1 MSTPDDRTK
10 VMSGSSSKTKVG
22 DDASP
27 IAAEKKPGKEV
38 DVPAPDK
45 AQETQFTQYSVSHN
59 HSAGFAKAKAL
70 AEQSKKGD
78 GVGRL
83 LKKRF
88 LLDSV
93 LGHGGMG
100 TVYKARDLRKVEA
113 EDPNPY
119 IATKVLN
126 QDFRDHPDA
135 FITLQQETAKS
146 QTLAHPNIVTVH
158 DFDRDGDTL
167 YMTMELLEGEPLD
180 QLIRKHRDI
189 GIPKEK
195 VWSITKDI
203 CAALS
208 YAHQRNLIHADF
220 KPGNIFVTA
229 DGHAKVL
236 DFGIARA
243 ASKEAQKHKFDAGQ
257 LGALTPAYATI
268 EMINDEPISFSDD
281 VYALSCVVYEMLA
294 GRHPFSNR
302 SALDALAKD
311 AKPKR
316 PANLTN
322 QEWKVLQQGLA
333 LKKKD
338 RFATVNEFSNALF
351 PKPVSIGV
359 KVAIVLALVSLVGAA
374 WFANNQYQTQKELQI
389 KIQEKLLEAKSCFD
403 EQNYECAVAASLVAV
418 NLDAQN
424 PEAQDLLERAR
435 EAETLN
441 QKSKQI
447 TRLVA
452 EADNCASVKDAA
464 CVQVKAREIL
474 KLDGQHPRGLQLAAM
489 ANQLQN
495 EDTLQLLL
503 VDGEKCLAANDLDC
517 VRTFLDKAL
526 TINPDHPS
534 VVQLQNNL
542 LSIEQENATVLAQ
555 KQAINMKTLQD
566 ANNCFN
572 QQRYDCAVSKAD
584 EVLTSDPANADAI
597 ALKQRA
603 DIARQQQQEISL
615 RVKKLLAEADV
626 CMNKKNYACAIA
638 KAESALD
645 LSPNNKDAL
654 AKKRKALETQQ
665 KLKESGF
672 NIH

>member
-1 MSTPDDRTK
+1 VSAPDDLTQVTSPSTAETK
-10 VMSGSSSKTKVG
+10 LADGV
-22 DDASP
+22 
-27 IAAEKKPGKEV
+27 
-38 DVPAPDK
+38 APVSEEDK
-45 AQETQFTQYSVSHN
+45 GQTTQFTQYSASHN

-70 AEQSKKGD
+70 VEQSVKGD

-88 LLDSV
+88 LLESV

-167 YMTMELLEGEPLD
+167 YMTMELLSGEPLD
-180 QLIRKHRDI
+180 QLIHKYKDK
-189 GIPKEK
+189 GLPKET
-195 VWSITKDI
+195 VWSITKDL

-208 YAHQRNLIHADF
+208 YAHQRHLIHADF

-229 DGHAKVL
+229 EGHAKVL

-257 LGALTPAYATI
+257 LGALTPAYSTI

-281 VYALSCVVYEMLA
+281 VYALACVVYEMLA
-294 GRHPFSNR
+294 GRHPYNHR

-311 AKPKR
+311 VKSRR
-316 PANLTN
+316 PLHINNT
-322 QEWKVLQQGLA
+322 EWKVLQKALA

-338 RFATVNEFSNALF
+338 RYATINEFADALF
-351 PKPVSIGV
+351 PKPISFGV
-359 KVAIVLALVSLVGAA
+359 KLALGLTLVSVIGAF
-374 WFANNQYQTQKELQI
+374 WFGYDQYQTQQELQA
-389 KIQEKLLEAKSCFD
+389 KVREKLAEANQCFSKQD
-403 EQNYECAVAASLVAV
+403 FECAVAASLVAV

-424 PEAQDLLERAR
+424 PEANSLLKKSQ
-435 EAETLN
+435 EAEERNRKKT
-441 QKSKQI
+441 QI
-447 TRLVA
+447 ARLLKEANNCVA
-452 EADNCASVKDAA
+452 AKDAA
-464 CVQVKAREIL
+464 CVQVKAKEIL
-474 KLDGQHPRGLQLAAM
+474 SLDKSHDQGLVLAQT

-495 EDTLQLLL
+495 EDTLQSWLI
-503 VDGEKCLAANDLDC
+503 DGENCLAANDIDC
-517 VRTFLDKAL
+517 ARMFLEKAVAVDPNHSSV
-526 TINPDHPS
+526 IN
-534 VVQLQNNL
+534 LQNTIL
-542 LSIEQENATVLAQ
+542 GIEHENAQRLAQ
-555 KQAINMKTLQD
+555 KQAVNAQVLQE
-566 ANNCFN
+566 ANQCFSKAK
-572 QQRYDCAVSKAD
+572 YDCVITKVDQILAEDPTHTEAV
-584 EVLTSDPANADAI
+584 
-597 ALKQRA
+597 ALKQRTEMA
-603 DIARQQQQEISL
+603 KQQQLDVTQK
-615 RVKKLLAEADV
+615 VKKLLTEADE
-626 CMNKKNYACAIA
+626 CMIKKNYACAIA

-645 LSPNNKDAL
+645 LSPTNKDAL
-654 AKKRKALETQQ
+654 NKKRKALETQQ

-672 NIH
+672 NIR

>member
-1 MSTPDDRTK
+1 MSSDDLTK
-10 VMSGSSSKTKVG
+10 ITQPSTAETRLADGVASVESK
-22 DDASP
+22 
-27 IAAEKKPGKEV
+27 E
-38 DVPAPDK
+38 
-45 AQETQFTQYSVSHN
+45 AQTTQFTQYSASHN
-59 HSAGFAKAKAL
+59 HSAGFAKAKQL
-70 AEQSKKGD
+70 VEQSVKGD

-88 LLDSV
+88 LLESV

-180 QLIRKHRDI
+180 QLIQKCRDK
-189 GIPKEK
+189 GLPKEQ
-195 VWSITKDI
+195 VWSITRDL

-208 YAHQRNLIHADF
+208 YAHQRHLIHADF
-220 KPGNIFVTA
+220 KPGNIFVTS

-281 VYALSCVVYEMLA
+281 VYALACVVYETLV
-294 GRHPFSNR
+294 GRHPYNHR

-311 AKPKR
+311 IKPKR
-316 PANLTN
+316 PVQLNNA
-322 QEWKVLQQGLA
+322 EWKVLQRGLA

-338 RFATVNEFSNALF
+338 RYATIDEFSAALF
-351 PKPVSIGV
+351 PKAVSMGV
-359 KVAIVLALVSLVGAA
+359 KLALGFALVLSLGGGL
-374 WFANNQYQTQKELQI
+374 FGYQQFQTQQEL
-389 KIQEKLLEAKSCFD
+389 KLKFDEKMDSAQACFD
-403 EQNYECAVAASLVAV
+403 KKDFECAVAASLVAV
-418 NLDAQN
+418 NLDPDSQA
-424 PEAQDLLERAR
+424 AKDLLKQSQTA
-435 EAETLN
+435 EAAN
-441 QKSKQI
+441 QKNKQI
-447 TRLVA
+447 TRLLK
-452 EADNCASVKDAA
+452 EANACVDSQDAA
-464 CVQVKAREIL
+464 CVQVKSRDILTLDPKHPQGLELAKQANQMSNQDAVESWLAEGKTCLDQGDVSCARMFLEKAVAVDKDSAAVQEFSDHITSVEAKNAQKLEQQEAVNKQALQSANQCLAHNNFQCALAHADEIL
-474 KLDGQHPRGLQLAAM
+474 AR
-489 ANQLQN
+489 
-495 EDTLQLLL
+495 
-503 VDGEKCLAANDLDC
+503 
-517 VRTFLDKAL
+517 
-526 TINPDHPS
+526 
-534 VVQLQNNL
+534 
-542 LSIEQENATVLAQ
+542 
-555 KQAINMKTLQD
+555 
-566 ANNCFN
+566 
-572 QQRYDCAVSKAD
+572 
-584 EVLTSDPANADAI
+584 DPGNGDAI

-603 DIARQQQQEISL
+603 QLAEQQNREVTQKVQ
-615 RVKKLLAEADV
+615 KLLAEADT
-626 CMNKKNYACAIA
+626 CMLKKNYACAIA

-645 LSPNNKDAL
+645 LSPNNPQAL
-654 AKKRKALETQQ
+654 AKKRKAMDTQQ

-672 NIH
+672 NIR

>member
-10 VMSGSSSKTKVG
+10 VMSSSSAKTKVG
-22 DDASP
+22 DSSSAP
-27 IAAEKKPGKEV
+27 MEK
-38 DVPAPDK
+38 DSALQSDK
-45 AQETQFTQYSVSHN
+45 DKGQETQFTQYSVSHN
-59 HSAGFAKAKAL
+59 QSAGFAKAKAL

-208 YAHQRNLIHADF
+208 YAHQRHLIHADF

-294 GRHPFSNR
+294 GRHPFNNR

-316 PANLTN
+316 PASLNN

-338 RFATVNEFSNALF
+338 RFATVNEFANALF
-351 PKPVSIGV
+351 PKPVSVGV
-359 KVAIVLALVSLVGAA
+359 KAAVVLTLVSLVGAG
-374 WFANNQYQTQKELQI
+374 WFANNQYQTQKELNAKVQD
-389 KIQEKLLEAKSCFD
+389 KLTEAKNCFD

-418 NLDAQN
+418 NLN
-424 PEAQDLLERAR
+424 PEDLEAR
-435 EAETLN
+435 ELLAKSKEAETLN
-441 QKSKQI
+441 QKSRQI
-447 TRLVA
+447 ARLVN
-452 EADNCASVKDAA
+452 EADNCAAVKDAA

-474 KLDGQHPRGLQLAAM
+474 KLDEKHTQGLKLAAM

-503 VDGEKCLAANDLDC
+503 ADGEKCLAAHDLDC

-534 VVQLQNNL
+534 VIQLQNNL
-542 LSIEQENATVLAQ
+542 LSIEQENATALAQ
-555 KQAINMKTLQD
+555 KQAINQKTLQD

-572 QQRYDCAVSKAD
+572 QQKYDCALSKA
-584 EVLTSDPANADAI
+584 EAVLASDATNTEAI
-597 ALKQRA
+597 ALKQRTQ
-603 DIARQQQQEISL
+603 ISLQQQQETSIK
-615 RVKKLLAEADV
+615 VKKLLVEADG
-626 CMNKKNYACAIA
+626 CMDKKNYACAIA

-654 AKKRKALETQQ
+654 AKKRKAQETQQ

>member
-10 VMSGSSSKTKVG
+10 LMSSTSAKTKVG
-22 DDASP
+22 ENASSNP
-27 IAAEKKPGKEV
+27 AEKNPPKDKEQ
-38 DVPAPDK
+38 DK
-45 AQETQFTQYSVSHN
+45 GQETQFTQYSVSHN
-59 HSAGFAKAKAL
+59 HSAGFAKAKEL

-195 VWSITKDI
+195 VWAITKDI

-208 YAHQRNLIHADF
+208 YAHQRSLIHADF

-311 AKPKR
+311 MKPKR
-316 PANLTN
+316 PANLSN
-322 QEWKVLQQGLA
+322 QEWKVLQQGLS

-338 RFATVNEFSNALF
+338 RFATINEFTNALF
-351 PKPVSIGV
+351 PKPVSTGV
-359 KVAIVLALVSLVGAA
+359 KAAIVLTLISLVGAA
-374 WFANNQYQTQKELQI
+374 WFAKNQYQSQKEMQA
-389 KIQEKLLEAKSCFD
+389 KIQDKLAEANSCF
-403 EQNYECAVAASLVAV
+403 EQQNYECAVAASLVAV
-418 NLDAQN
+418 NLD
-424 PEAQDLLERAR
+424 PENAEALTLLEQAK
-435 EAETLN
+435 EAEALN

-447 TRLVA
+447 TRLLD
-452 EADNCASVKDAA
+452 EANNCAAVKDAA

-474 KLDGQHPRGLQLAAM
+474 KLDEKHPQGTQLASL

-495 EDTLQLLL
+495 EDALQLLL
-503 VDGEKCLAANDLDC
+503 IDGEKCLAANDLDC
-517 VRTFLDKAL
+517 ARTFLDKAL
-526 TINPDHPS
+526 SVNPDHPS
-534 VVQLQNNL
+534 VIQLQNNL
-542 LSIEQENATVLAQ
+542 LAIDQENAAALAQ
-555 KQAINMKTLQD
+555 KQAANLKTLQD

-572 QQRYDCAVSKAD
+572 QQKYDCVLTKAD
-584 EVLTSDPANADAI
+584 QVLANDVANAEAI

-603 DIARQQQQEISL
+603 EIAQQQQQEISI
-615 RVKKLLAEADV
+615 RVKKLLAEADQ
-626 CMNKKNYACAIA
+626 CMSKKNYACAIA

-654 AKKRKALETQQ
+654 AKKRKAQETQQ

>member
-1 MSTPDDRTK
+1 MSASDDLTQ
-10 VMSGSSSKTKVG
+10 VSSS
-22 DDASP
+22 SP
-27 IAAEKKPGKEV
+27 SAAETKLAEGIAPVV
-38 DVPAPDK
+38 DETDG
-45 AQETQFTQYSVSHN
+45 QTTQFTHYSASHN

-70 AEQSKKGD
+70 VEQSVKGD

-88 LLDSV
+88 LLESV

-180 QLIRKHRDI
+180 QLVHKHRDK
-189 GIPKEK
+189 GLPKDT
-195 VWSITKDI
+195 VWSITRDL

-208 YAHQRNLIHADF
+208 YAHQRHLIHADF
-220 KPGNIFVTA
+220 KPGNIFVTSN
-229 DGHAKVL
+229 GHAKVL

-257 LGALTPAYATI
+257 LGALTPAYSTI
-268 EMINDEPISFSDD
+268 EMINDEPISFADD
-281 VYALSCVVYEMLA
+281 VYALACVIYEMLA
-294 GRHPFSNR
+294 GRHPYNHK
-302 SALDALAKD
+302 SALDALVKD

-316 PANLTN
+316 PYHINN
-322 QEWKVLQQGLA
+322 SEWKALQRGLA

-338 RFATVNEFSNALF
+338 RYATINEFSAALF
-351 PKPVSIGV
+351 PKPISFGV
-359 KVAIVLALVSLVGAA
+359 KLALGLTVASLIGAS
-374 WFANNQYQTQKELQI
+374 WFGYDQYQTQKELQI
-389 KIQEKLLEAKSCFD
+389 KVQGKLAEANECFEKQD
-403 EQNYECAVAASLVAV
+403 YECAVAASLVAF

-424 PEAQDLLERAR
+424 PEANTLLAKSK
-435 EAETLN
+435 EAEERNRKKT
-441 QKSKQI
+441 QI
-447 TRLVA
+447 TRLLK
-452 EADNCASVKDAA
+452 EANNCVTAKDAA

-474 KLDGQHPRGLQLAAM
+474 NLDSAHVQGLQLAKT

-495 EDTLQLLL
+495 EKTLQSWL
-503 VDGEKCLAANDLDC
+503 VDGENCLAVNDLDC
-517 VRTFLDKAL
+517 AKMFLEKAL
-526 TINPDHPS
+526 AVDSNHSSVINLQTTI
-534 VVQLQNNL
+534 LAL
-542 LSIEQENATVLAQ
+542 ERENAELLAQ
-555 KQAINMKTLQD
+555 KQAINAQLLQE
-566 ANNCFN
+566 ANKCFS
-572 QQRYDCAVSKAD
+572 QGKYDCVIAKVD
-584 EVLTSDPANADAI
+584 EVLAVDATHTEAV
-597 ALKQRA
+597 ALKQRTE
-603 DIARQQQQEISL
+603 IAKQQQLDVTQK
-615 RVKKLLAEADV
+615 VKKLLAEADD
-626 CMNKKNYACAIA
+626 CMTKKNYACAIA

-645 LSPNNKDAL
+645 LSPNHKDAL
-654 AKKRKALETQQ
+654 NKKRKAQETQQ

-672 NIH
+672 NIR

>member
-10 VMSGSSSKTKVG
+10 VMSGSSTKTKVG
-22 DDASP
+22 DPSSAP
-27 IAAEKKPGKEV
+27 VEK
-38 DVPAPDK
+38 DPAPQSDK
-45 AQETQFTQYSVSHN
+45 DKGQETQFTQYSVSHN
-59 HSAGFAKAKAL
+59 QSAGFAKAKAL

-208 YAHQRNLIHADF
+208 YAHQRHLIHADF
-220 KPGNIFVTA
+220 KPGNIFVAA

-294 GRHPFSNR
+294 GRHPFNNR

-316 PANLTN
+316 PANLSN

-338 RFATVNEFSNALF
+338 RFATVNEFANALF
-351 PKPVSIGV
+351 PKPVSVGV
-359 KVAIVLALVSLVGAA
+359 KVAAVLTLVSLVGAA
-374 WFANNQYQTQKELQI
+374 WFANNQYQAQKELDVKVQG
-389 KIQEKLLEAKSCFD
+389 KLTEASNCFD

-418 NLDAQN
+418 NLD
-424 PEAQDLLERAR
+424 PENIDARELLARSR
-435 EAETLN
+435 EAEALN
-441 QKSKQI
+441 QKSRQI
-447 TRLVA
+447 TRLVN
-452 EADNCASVKDAA
+452 EADNCAAVKDAA

-474 KLDGQHPRGLQLAAM
+474 KLDEKHTQGLKLAAM

-503 VDGEKCLAANDLDC
+503 ADGEKCLAANDLDC

-526 TINPDHPS
+526 TVNPDHPS
-534 VVQLQNNL
+534 VIQLQNNL
-542 LSIEQENATVLAQ
+542 LSIEQENATALAQ
-555 KQAINMKTLQD
+555 KQAINQKTLQD

-572 QQRYDCAVSKAD
+572 QQKYDCALSKA
-584 EVLTSDPANADAI
+584 EAVLASDTTNAEAI
-597 ALKQRA
+597 ALKQRTET
-603 DIARQQQQEISL
+603 ARQQQQETSIK
-615 RVKKLLAEADV
+615 VKKLLAEADG
-626 CMNKKNYACAIA
+626 CMDKKNYACAIA

-654 AKKRKALETQQ
+654 AKKRKAQETQQ

>member
-1 MSTPDDRTK
+1 MSAPDDLTQVISPSTAETK
-10 VMSGSSSKTKVG
+10 LADGVAPVSEG
-22 DDASP
+22 D
-27 IAAEKKPGKEV
+27 KG
-38 DVPAPDK
+38 
-45 AQETQFTQYSVSHN
+45 QTTQFTQYSASHN

-70 AEQSKKGD
+70 VEQSVKGD

-88 LLDSV
+88 LLESV

-167 YMTMELLEGEPLD
+167 YMTMELLSGEPLD
-180 QLIRKHRDI
+180 QLIHKHKDK
-189 GIPKEK
+189 GLPKET
-195 VWSITKDI
+195 VWSITKDL

-208 YAHQRNLIHADF
+208 YAHQRHLIHADF
-220 KPGNIFVTA
+220 KPGNIFVTSE
-229 DGHAKVL
+229 GHAKVL

-257 LGALTPAYATI
+257 LGALTPAYSTI

-281 VYALSCVVYEMLA
+281 VYALACVVYEMLA
-294 GRHPFSNR
+294 GRHPYNHR

-311 AKPKR
+311 LKPKR
-316 PANLTN
+316 PLYINNT
-322 QEWKVLQQGLA
+322 EWKVLQKALA

-338 RFATVNEFSNALF
+338 RYATINEFADALF
-351 PKPVSIGV
+351 PKPISFGV
-359 KVAIVLALVSLVGAA
+359 KLALGLTLVSVIGAS
-374 WFANNQYQTQKELQI
+374 WFGYDQYQTQQELQT
-389 KIQEKLLEAKSCFD
+389 KIREKLSEANQCFSKQD
-403 EQNYECAVAASLVAV
+403 YECAVAASLVAV

-424 PEAQDLLERAR
+424 PEANSLLKKSQ
-435 EAETLN
+435 EAEERNRKKT
-441 QKSKQI
+441 QI
-447 TRLVA
+447 ARLLKEANACVA
-452 EADNCASVKDAA
+452 AKDAA
-464 CVQVKAREIL
+464 CVQVKAKEIL
-474 KLDGQHPRGLQLAAM
+474 NLDKTHEQGLALAQT

-495 EDTLQLLL
+495 EDTLQSWL

-517 VRTFLDKAL
+517 AKMFMEKAVAVDPNHSSV
-526 TINPDHPS
+526 IN
-534 VVQLQNNL
+534 LQNTIL
-542 LSIEQENATVLAQ
+542 GIERENAEQLAQ
-555 KQAINMKTLQD
+555 KQAVNAQLLQE
-566 ANNCFN
+566 ANQCFN
-572 QQRYDCAVSKAD
+572 QKKYDCVMSKVDQILAQDSTHAEAV
-584 EVLTSDPANADAI
+584 
-597 ALKQRA
+597 ALKQRSE
-603 DIARQQQQEISL
+603 IVKQQQLDVAQK
-615 RVKKLLAEADV
+615 VKKLLTEADD
-626 CMNKKNYACAIA
+626 CMLKKNYACAIA

-645 LSPNNKDAL
+645 LSPGNKDAQ
-654 AKKRKALETQQ
+654 AKKRNAQETQQ

-672 NIH
+672 NIR

>member
-1 MSTPDDRTK
+1 VSAPDDLTQISSLSTAETK
-10 VMSGSSSKTKVG
+10 LADDVASSR
-22 DDASP
+22 
-27 IAAEKKPGKEV
+27 EKEG
-38 DVPAPDK
+38 
-45 AQETQFTQYSVSHN
+45 QTTQFTQYSASHN

-70 AEQSKKGD
+70 VEQSVKGD

-88 LLDSV
+88 LLESV

-180 QLIRKHRDI
+180 QLIQKHRDK
-189 GIPKEK
+189 GLPKET
-195 VWSITKDI
+195 VWSITKDL

-208 YAHQRNLIHADF
+208 YAHQRHLIHADF
-220 KPGNIFVTA
+220 KPGNIFVTS

-257 LGALTPAYATI
+257 LGALTPAYSTI
-268 EMINDEPISFSDD
+268 EMINDEPISFADD
-281 VYALSCVVYEMLA
+281 VYALACVVYEMLM
-294 GRHPFSNR
+294 GRHPYNHR

-311 AKPKR
+311 LKPKR
-316 PANLTN
+316 PAQINN
-322 QEWKVLQQGLA
+322 SEWKALQQGLA

-338 RFATVNEFSNALF
+338 RFTGIQEFSTALF
-351 PKPVSIGV
+351 PKPISFGV
-359 KVAIVLALVSLVGAA
+359 KLALGLTLFSVVGAC
-374 WFANNQYQTQKELQI
+374 WFAYDQFQTRKELQV
-389 KIQEKLLEAKSCFD
+389 KINDKLTEANQCFA
-403 EQNYECAVAASLVAV
+403 EQNYECAVAASVVAV
-418 NLDAQN
+418 NLDANN
-424 PEAQDLLERAR
+424 PEAQRLLKQSK
-435 EAETLN
+435 EAEERNRKQTQIGRLLKEAN
-441 QKSKQI
+441 QCVS
-447 TRLVA
+447 A
-452 EADNCASVKDAA
+452 KDAA

-474 KLDGQHPRGLQLAAM
+474 NLDKGHVQGLALAQT
-489 ANQLQN
+489 ANNLQN
-495 EDTLQLLL
+495 EDALKSWLA
-503 VDGEKCLAANDLDC
+503 DGENCLAAKDIDIDC
-517 VRTFLDKAL
+517 AKMFLEKAIAVDP
-526 TINPDHPS
+526 THSSVIN
-534 VVQLQNNL
+534 LQNTIL
-542 LSIEQENATVLAQ
+542 QIEGENAARLAQ
-555 KQAINMKTLQD
+555 KRAEHAEVLKD
-566 ANNCFN
+566 ANQCFN
-572 QQRYDCAVSKAD
+572 QMKYDCVFSKVDQVLAEDPTQTDAV
-584 EVLTSDPANADAI
+584 

-603 DIARQQQQEISL
+603 EIAKQQQL
-615 RVKKLLAEADV
+615 DVALKVNKLLAEADD
-626 CMNKKNYACAIA
+626 CMLKKNYACAIA

-645 LSPNNKDAL
+645 LSPENKNAL
-654 AKKRKALETQQ
+654 TKKRKAQETQQ

-672 NIH
+672 NIR